1 MLLQQWK
8 MRQKERGGRM
18 FNDIPALAAVC
29 NVFITGVLL
38 VLAIFCMLCLLKIIQ
53 GPGVADRLLA
63 ANMLGGIVNVMI
75 VVLAFYL
82 NESFLLDIVLV
93 YALIS
98 FLAVVVL
105 SQIYIGV
112 FREKNAK
119 IREEKE
125 GKEDERA

>member
-1 MLLQQWK
+1 
-8 MRQKERGGRM
+8 M
-18 FNDIPALAAVC
+18 FSDFPVLAEFC
-29 NVFITGVLL
+29 NVFLTGVLL
-38 VLAIFCMLCLLKIIQ
+38 VLGIFCLLCLLKIIQ

-63 ANMLGGIVNVMI
+63 ANMLGGICNVMI
-75 VVLAFYL
+75 VVLAIVL
-82 NESFLLDIVLV
+82 NEAFLLDIVLV

-125 GKEDERA
+125 GKKDECA